1 MLRLVGIFLLCL
13 AVAVFAAQN
22 DRPVRLVFWWLTARG
37 VNLAVLVFA
46 AVLLG
51 ALAVLAFG
59 LPEVGRL
66 RRRIAA
72 LTAELGRQREAPID
86 AGSSAPHPTAPPPP
100 PHGGAS

>member
-72 LTAELGRQREAPID
+72 LTAELGRQREAPAD
-86 AGSSAPHPTAPPPP
+86 AASSVPRSTAPPPP
-100 PHGGAS
+100 PQGGAS